1 MEDNIRAKRRGNPVD
16 PNPQVFVRPQEYNIL
31 VLNDTGLE
39 DANRVIVLGVRVLM
53 DVLEGEG
60 LWLGD

>member
-1 MEDNIRAKRRGNPVD
+1 MEDNISAKRRGNPVD

-60 LWLGD
+60 LWLGE